1 MLNLHDIP
9 AGGTCLI
16 AWLTGRAGAI
26 LRKYYKIAEDKPIR
40 VIRNMGR
47 GGVIVR
53 MDGRSFALSA
63 DAAQSVKVS
72 LL

>member
-1 MLNLHDIP
+1 MTNVIAH
-9 AGGTCLI
+9 LI
-16 AWLTGRAGAI
+16 ALLVWLVISWFAAGEF
-26 LRKYYKIAEDKPIR
+26 YKIAEDKPIR